1 LAKAFDHS
9 AVISN
14 LIPKE
19 ELVDVNSIDFSL
31 QQNGKQSAGKYQ
43 GHDFLLRRS
52 DCIPNLLPSA
62 KGTSFTRVRL
72 LVSVP

>member
-19 ELVDVNSIDFSL
+19 ELADVNSIDFSL
-31 QQNGKQSAGKYQ
+31 QQNGQTVQ
-43 GHDFLLRRS
+43 QE
-52 DCIPNLLPSA
+52 IPR
-62 KGTSFTRVRL
+62 T
-72 LVSVP
+72 